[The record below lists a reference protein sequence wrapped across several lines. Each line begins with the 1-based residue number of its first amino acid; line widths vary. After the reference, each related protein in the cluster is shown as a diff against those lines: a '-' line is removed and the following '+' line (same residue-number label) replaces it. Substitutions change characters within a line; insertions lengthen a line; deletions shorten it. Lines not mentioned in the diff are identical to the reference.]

1 MKRGIQK
8 IPIHHFGLE
17 SVLDS
22 MANSR
27 SEKGLAHMC
36 RFHILVFRFPISLSG
51 LHIFMFNCVCDAYK
65 VFHS

>member
-27 SEKGLAHMC
+27 SEKMFSPH
-36 RFHILVFRFPISLSG
+36 VYVSYIS
-51 LHIFMFNCVCDAYK
+51 V
-65 VFHS
+65 